1 MEIYLILMGLIFWG
15 CVYGVC
21 SGKEK
26 SNMRN
31 EVKKLRYAHRADD
44 YLAAFKFAD
53 DVEAY
58 YLDENGRPKRTKEEV
73 MARFPQLDR
82 RWFSFVSSYH
92 YAARRWAGFS
102 IEFYYKEKY
111 SKRYQSVMQKENGL
125 FLFTGAEC
133 CNPINEQRYQQLLAM
148 DARTNKWVDEM
159 RAKYFVHDPID

>member
-31 EVKKLRYAHRADD
+31 EVKKLRYMHYAED

-58 YLDENGRPKRTKEEV
+58 YVDENGRSCRTLEEM
-73 MARFPQLDR
+73 MARFPQLDQ
-82 RWFSFVSSYH
+82 RWLFSMSSPRST
-92 YAARRWAGFS
+92 ARNWAGFS

-111 SKRYQSVMQKENGL
+111 SKRYQSIMQKENGL

-133 CNPINEQRYQQLLAM
+133 TRPINEQRYQQLLAM